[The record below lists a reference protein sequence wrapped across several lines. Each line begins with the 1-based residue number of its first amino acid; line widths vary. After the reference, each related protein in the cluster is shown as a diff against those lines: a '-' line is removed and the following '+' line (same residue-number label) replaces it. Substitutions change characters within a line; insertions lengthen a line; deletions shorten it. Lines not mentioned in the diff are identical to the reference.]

1 MEVKKY
7 ISRIVS
13 QLVLLCVVAIATGCI
28 GESKSMYIIHS
39 KIWDVFSEDNINV
52 SNEVYTMKEERYF
65 FGEDV
70 WKKKK
75 EFEYNDLPYVFSR
88 YDIDS
93 ELVDTLKCVLEVI
106 RDDDTNKVVKIY
118 EVKNISEE
126 YMLAADIDGVFYP
139 YINANFK
146 HKNLS
151 EFIEHIGPKE
161 NIKIEY
167 VKVELITDELVNEQY
182 IYVNNVEQ
190 LVWNLLLDTE
200 HTNMGTTLG
209 IKDLYEEQAP
219 DKRGD
224 IVICIRNVYSNME
237 YTAELLPNGNLVISD
252 DRTQLYSFEYA
263 YSVEELE
270 VFLDNLAS
278 DYVAYKVE

>member
-52 SNEVYTMKEERYF
+52 SNEAYTMEEERPF
-65 FGEDV
+65 FDDV
-70 WKKKK
+70 WEKKK
-75 EFEYNDLPYVFSR
+75 EFEYNDLPYVFSK

-93 ELVDTLKCVLEVI
+93 EFVDTSKCVLEVI

-118 EVKNISEE
+118 EVKNISKE
-126 YMLAADIDGVFYP
+126 YMLAADIDGVFYQ
-139 YINANFK
+139 YINADFK

-167 VKVELITDELVNEQY
+167 VKIELITADLVKEQY

-252 DRTQLYSFEYA
+252 GRTQLYSFEYA
-263 YSVEELE
+263 YLVEELE